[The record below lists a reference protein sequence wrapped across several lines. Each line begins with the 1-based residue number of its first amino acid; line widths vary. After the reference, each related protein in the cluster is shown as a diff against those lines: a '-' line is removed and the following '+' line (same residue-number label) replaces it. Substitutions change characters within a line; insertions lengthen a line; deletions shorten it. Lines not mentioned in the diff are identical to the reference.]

1 MNAVDKIYEQVDKKN
16 NLDESNKMRQVKN
29 GVVTGRG
36 DGPYSVRDR
45 KDVTFLLVDRFLSII
60 SISNLVT
67 LKKKLSWEG
76 K

>member
-1 MNAVDKIYEQVDKKN
+1 
-16 NLDESNKMRQVKN
+16 MRQVKN

-45 KDVTFLLVDRFLSII
+45 KAVTFLLVDRFLSII

-67 LKKKLSWEG
+67 LKKNSVGKVSEG
-76 K
+76 KEKRDLEIPG